1 MTRCKRA
8 FAIACLLLLPATTLA
23 QGVESHRR
31 QAPASGD
38 RRSEPLLEQALRLSA
53 PLVAARD
60 SERRFGN
67 EQSESRQKK
76 LSARRDVLGAIV
88 GATGGFFA
96 GGYTGAWIE
105 GDRCHC
111 DDPGLKGALI
121 GAPVGAAVGGVLGG
135 FFLF

>member
-1 MTRCKRA
+1 V

-23 QGVESHRR
+23 QSLESSRR
-31 QAPASGD
+31 DTPAAGE
-38 RRSEPLLEQALRLSA
+38 RRPSELLLTQALRLA
-53 PLVAARD
+53 TPLLATRD
-60 SERRFGN
+60 AERQLGN
-67 EQSESRQKK
+67 EQSESRQGK
-76 LSARRDVLGAIV
+76 SVRRRVLGAIV
-88 GATGGFFA
+88 GATGGFFV

-135 FFLF
+135 LYLF